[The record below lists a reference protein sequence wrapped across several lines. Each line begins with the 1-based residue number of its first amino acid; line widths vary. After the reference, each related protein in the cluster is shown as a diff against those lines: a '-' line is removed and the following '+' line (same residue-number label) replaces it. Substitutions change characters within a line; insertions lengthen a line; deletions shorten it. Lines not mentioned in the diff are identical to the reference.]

1 MHSSSIA
8 FRQLHE
14 LVSSSVGLLVSP
26 VTQVSSLVTR
36 LPQGPMSLVLP
47 RGVPREKEGED
58 ESEGEGGGVCGGHQR
73 GDDQVTGKLWPC
85 KAGKVMSG
93 QVRSDTALWGS

>member
-1 MHSSSIA
+1 MN
-8 FRQLHE
+8 
-14 LVSSSVGLLVSP
+14 
-26 VTQVSSLVTR
+26 
-36 LPQGPMSLVLP
+36 LVLP
-47 RGVPREKEGED
+47 RGVLREKEGED
-58 ESEGEGGGVCGGHQR
+58 EGSGEGSGEGGGVCGEYQR